1 MERIVK
7 ATTVHT
13 ESRCYG
19 MKSSGGDGLPRVQG
33 IESEA
38 RDRLHLLSCAWPTT
52 GGGHRVLRV
61 DGGLVSDEWILNCT

>member
-7 ATTVHT
+7 AKTVHT
-13 ESRCYG
+13 ESRGYG
-19 MKSSGGDGLPRVQG
+19 MNSSGADGLPREQG

-52 GGGHRVLRV
+52 DGGHRGLRV
-61 DGGLVSDEWILNCT
+61 DSGLVSDEWILNCT